1 MNEVVFQQLF
11 NEYNASLI
19 CQPRLLL
26 GQDGVFQ
33 LEICTAE
40 NKTQITRGGATYLQD
55 GGQCEI

>member
-19 CQPRLLL
+19 SQPRLLL

-33 LEICTAE
+33 RWPVWDLRICKGKSRDWE
-40 NKTQITRGGATYLQD
+40 SNS
-55 GGQCEI
+55 